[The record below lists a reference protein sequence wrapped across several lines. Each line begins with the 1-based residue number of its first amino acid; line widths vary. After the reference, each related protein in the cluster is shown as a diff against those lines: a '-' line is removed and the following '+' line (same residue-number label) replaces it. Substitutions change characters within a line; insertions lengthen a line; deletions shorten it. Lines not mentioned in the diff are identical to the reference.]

1 MQLEVDIRKR
11 LVQGTCRFELDV
23 AFRCDAQRLVLLGPS
38 GSGKSLTLKAI
49 AGLMTPDAGLIRL
62 GGRTLFDAA
71 RGVALPARE
80 RRMGYLF
87 QDYALMPHLTVR
99 QNVAFGVAGSRWF
112 NPARRVRAP
121 EAERW
126 IDAFGLAALA
136 DAYPHT
142 LSGGQRQRAA
152 LARALAAKP
161 EALLLDEPF
170 AALDAPLRARMRAE
184 LSGLLA
190 HTGIPLVL
198 ISHDPDDAAAFGDAV
213 FTLADGRLATR
224 GAT

>member
-1 MQLEVDIRKR
+1 MQLELAIQKRYEQGGRRFALDIEF
-11 LVQGTCRFELDV
+11 G
-23 AFRCDAQRLVLLGPS
+23 CDTQRLVLLGPS

-49 AGLMTPDAGLIRL
+49 AGLMTPDAGRIRL

-71 RGVALPARE
+71 RGVALPARA
-80 RRMGYLF
+80 RKMGYLF
-87 QDYALMPHLTVR
+87 QDYALLPHLTVR

-112 NPARRVRAP
+112 NPSRRVRAP

-126 IDAFGLAALA
+126 IEAFGLGALA

-170 AALDAPLRARMRAE
+170 AALDAPLRAHMRAE
-184 LSGLLA
+184 LGELLA
-190 HTGIPLVL
+190 QTGIPLIL
-198 ISHDPDDAAAFGDAV
+198 ISHDPDDATAFGDTV
-213 FTLADGRLATR
+213 FTLADGRLAR
-224 GAT
+224 QGAA